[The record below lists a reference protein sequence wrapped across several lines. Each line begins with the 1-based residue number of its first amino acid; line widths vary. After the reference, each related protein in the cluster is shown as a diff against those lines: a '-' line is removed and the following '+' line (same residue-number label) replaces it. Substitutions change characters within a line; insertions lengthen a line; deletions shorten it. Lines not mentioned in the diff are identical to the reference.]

1 VALRDYLWWL
11 SVGLLLVSIVM
22 IMLGRLDGAIYLV
35 LVAIWASVW
44 AKGEL

>member
-1 VALRDYLWWL
+1 MTAYLWWL
-11 SVGLLLVSIVM
+11 SAGLLLTSIFL

-44 AKGEL
+44 VKGEL